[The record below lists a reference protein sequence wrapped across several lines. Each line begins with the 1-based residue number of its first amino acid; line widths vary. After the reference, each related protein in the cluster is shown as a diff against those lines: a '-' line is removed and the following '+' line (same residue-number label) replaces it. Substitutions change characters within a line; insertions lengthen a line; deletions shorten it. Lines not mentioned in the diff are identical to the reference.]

1 MPFFSTFCAFINI
14 FSTKELHQV
23 TEIQIFT
30 ETISTKKPFKR
41 I

>member
-1 MPFFSTFCAFINI
+1 MPFFSTFYAFINI
-14 FSTKELHQV
+14 FSTKQLHQV

-30 ETISTKKPFKR
+30 KTTLTKKPFKR